1 MRKDASKEQ
10 HKEKRERNAGFSL
23 IELLVVMVIL
33 GLLASLVA
41 PNFFG
46 QAEKAR
52 EKTAQVQI
60 RNLSVAL
67 DALALDTGRYPTS
80 GDGLRALMDKPGDM
94 DMWDGPYLKTLPK
107 DPWGKEYQY
116 EAPGGDDSGTY
127 NIVSLGADGRPSED
141 DIKLNND

>member
-1 MRKDASKEQ
+1 MAG
-10 HKEKRERNAGFSL
+10 KRDRRDRRAGFT
-23 IELLVVMVIL
+23 IVELLVVMVIL
-33 GLLASLVA
+33 GLLAGLVA

-67 DALALDTGRYPTS
+67 DALALDTGRYPS
-80 GDGLRALMDKPGDM
+80 GGDGLRALLDKPGDM
-94 DMWDGPYLKTLPK
+94 DMWDGPYVKSLPK

-116 EAPGGDDSGTY
+116 EGPSGDDSGTY
-127 NIVSLGADGRPSED
+127 NIVSLGPDGRPSGD
-141 DIKLNND
+141 DIKLNKD